1 MAIEKAHRLL
11 RIGVVGAGPIAQI
24 AHFEACRRGKNT
36 ELYAICDVAEDLLE
50 RMAAIHSPRVVY
62 SNYLDML
69 GDPNVEAVIVAT
81 TDAFH
86 VPLSLQAIAAG
97 KHVFVEKPL
106 GLGVEECEELKRN
119 VEASSLKLQIG
130 LNRRFDPAV
139 AFAKQFIDNEIG
151 RISLFH
157 SWYCDSVARYTMT
170 DNLQAI
176 PVQSARKRK
185 PPQDPKADKRK
196 YFLLTHGSHLF
207 DTAHFL
213 AGPITAL
220 EARWREDAGA
230 HYWSIS
236 LEFASGCL
244 GTLAMAIP
252 ARADFQ
258 SGINIFGEGG
268 SVQGKLHL
276 PWYRKAGDLECF
288 SARDGTFRRALGAD
302 GDSYKLQLESFA
314 SSILD
319 GTPQVGANVADGL
332 ENMRALAAVARS
344 VESGGW
350 KKLDEMQG
358 AV

>member
-1 MAIEKAHRLL
+1 
-11 RIGVVGAGPIAQI
+11 
-24 AHFEACRRGKNT
+24 
-36 ELYAICDVAEDLLE
+36 ICDVAEDLLE

-62 SNYLDML
+62 SKYEDML

-81 TDAFH
+81 SDAFH

-106 GLGVEECEELKRN
+106 GLAVEECEELKRK
-119 VEASSLKLQIG
+119 VDASSLKLQIG

-139 AFAKQFIDNEIG
+139 AFAKQFIDEEMG
-151 RISLFH
+151 RLSLFH

-176 PVQSARKRK
+176 PVQSAQKRT
-185 PPQDPKADKRK
+185 PPRDPKADKRN

-207 DTAHFL
+207 DTAYFL

-230 HYWSIS
+230 HHWSIS

-288 SARDGTFRRALGAD
+288 SAKDGVYRRALGAD

-319 GTPQVGANVADGL
+319 GAPQRGANVADGVD
-332 ENMRALAAVARS
+332 NMRALAAVARS

-350 KKLDEMQG
+350 KKLSEMRG
-358 AV
+358 TV

>member
-1 MAIEKAHRLL
+1 
-11 RIGVVGAGPIAQI
+11 
-24 AHFEACRRGKNT
+24 
-36 ELYAICDVAEDLLE
+36 
-50 RMAAIHSPRVVY
+50 
-62 SNYLDML
+62 
-69 GDPNVEAVIVAT
+69 
-81 TDAFH
+81 
-86 VPLSLQAIAAG
+86 
-97 KHVFVEKPL
+97 
-106 GLGVEECEELKRN
+106 
-119 VEASSLKLQIG
+119 
-130 LNRRFDPAV
+130 
-139 AFAKQFIDNEIG
+139 
-151 RISLFH
+151 
-157 SWYCDSVARYTMT
+157 MT

-185 PPQDPKADKRK
+185 PAQDPKADKRK

-213 AGPITAL
+213 AGSITAL
-220 EARWREDAGA
+220 EARWREEAGA
-230 HYWSIS
+230 HHWSIS
-236 LEFASGCL
+236 IEFASGCL

-258 SGINIFGEGG
+258 SGINIFGVGG

-288 SARDGTFRRALGAD
+288 SAKDGVFRRVLGAD

-319 GTPQVGANVADGL
+319 GTPQVGADVDDGV

-350 KKLDEMQG
+350 KRLNEMQG
-358 AV
+358 VV